1 MSSGVSFIAAGP
13 GRRCA
18 AERERSGAERGR
30 ASGCA
35 VETVERGEVEQVD
48 KGASML
54 LVIMDEAGRLH
65 AIACTHAPKDA
76 RTE

>member
-1 MSSGVSFIAAGP
+1 M
-13 GRRCA
+13 
-18 AERERSGAERGR
+18 
-30 ASGCA
+30 
-35 VETVERGEVEQVD
+35 EQVD

-76 RTE
+76 RTEQVDGQDNTLSDGLVY